1 VLLTLYIESFA
12 FAKGNPLSTPHR
24 LVIVESPAKAK
35 TIQKYLGPGYEV
47 TASVGHV
54 RDLPERAVDVP
65 AEIKKQP
72 WGRMAIDVQDDFTP
86 YYVVSSKK
94 KDKVAELK
102 RMLADA
108 DELLLATDEDRE
120 GEAIA
125 WHLMEILRPK
135 VPVRRMVFHEIT
147 PEAIRHA
154 AESTRDI
161 DMQLVDAQETRRLI
175 DRLYGF
181 EVSPVLWRKVQAG
194 LSAGRVQSVATRLIV
209 ERERERIAY
218 KRASYWDIE
227 GTFDPQ
233 SFSASLVA
241 VDGKK
246 IAQGKDFDSLAKL
259 KDASLVHVDEE
270 TAKSLCTS
278 LASANFEVRS
288 VDDRPYSSKPKAPF
302 MTSTMQQAASGRLKW
317 GAQRTMRVAQALY
330 ERGYITYMR
339 TDSTT
344 LSDTA
349 LNAARKQAA
358 ELYGADHV
366 SEVPRRYDRKVK
378 NAQEAHEAIRPSGD
392 VFRTPAEVAGELVGD
407 EFALYDLIWKR
418 TIASQMADAK
428 GTTATI
434 RFGAVSADGRDAE
447 FSASG
452 TVITFRGH
460 MAAYDDA
467 DENQDEKNEAR
478 RLPALK
484 VGDKVTALVLD
495 PTGHSTNP
503 PARYTEATLVQKLE
517 ELGIGRPSTYASIIS
532 RIIDQGYV
540 WKRGSALVPHF
551 LAFTVVR
558 LMEENFTQLVDYD
571 FTASLEE
578 VLDKVANG
586 EEARLDVL
594 KRFYFGEQTDGSI
607 FPGLAPLVSV
617 YGDIDARAMASLPIE
632 GHEGIIRVGKYG
644 PYLERGSEE
653 TLQRANIPTDL
664 APDEMTA
671 EKAEELF
678 NAPSGERELGID
690 PDTGRTLMAKTGRY
704 GPYFTEVLPEGS
716 PKKEK
721 PRTASL
727 FSTMDV
733 EQVTLEDA
741 VRMFTLPREIGLDP
755 TEGEPITSQNG
766 RYGPYLL
773 KGKDSRT
780 LPDEESI
787 FGCTLEEALALFAQP
802 KLRRGRGQAAGPLK
816 VVGVDPSTQK
826 EVVVREGRFGIY
838 ITDGETNA
846 SLRGGDSV
854 ETISIE
860 RASDLLAERRA
871 AGPSPKKTVARKVAK
886 KSPAKRTTKKA
897 AAKKTGSSATKVVSG
912 AAAKKA
918 AAMSKTGVGKASTE
932 TSDVTPVG

>member
-1 VLLTLYIESFA
+1 M
-12 FAKGNPLSTPHR
+12 
-24 LVIVESPAKAK
+24 
-35 TIQKYLGPGYEV
+35 

-72 WGRMAIDVQDDFTP
+72 WGRMAIDVEDDFTP

-94 KDKVAELK
+94 KDKVTELK

-147 PEAIRHA
+147 PEAIKHA

-209 ERERERIAY
+209 EKERERIAY

-233 SFSASLVA
+233 SFSANLVA

-246 IAQGKDFDSLAKL
+246 IAQGKDFDSLAQI
-259 KDASLVHVDEE
+259 KDASLVHLDED

-278 LASANFEVRS
+278 LSAAKFAVRS

-358 ELYGADHV
+358 ELYGSDHV
-366 SEVPRRYDRKVK
+366 SEAPRRYDRKVK
-378 NAQEAHEAIRPSGD
+378 NAQEAHEAIRPAGD

-418 TIASQMADAK
+418 TVASQMADAK

-434 RFGAVSADGRDAE
+434 RIGATSGDGRDAE

-467 DENQDEKNEAR
+467 DEDQDEKNEAR
-478 RLPALK
+478 RLPAVK
-484 VGDKVTALVLD
+484 VGDSVTAVSLE
-495 PTGHSTNP
+495 PSGHSTNP

-517 ELGIGRPSTYASIIS
+517 ELGIGRPSTYAAIVS

-551 LAFTVVR
+551 LAFTVTR
-558 LMEENFTQLVDYD
+558 LMEENFTALVDYD

-578 VLDKVANG
+578 VLDEVANG
-586 EEARLDVL
+586 EQGRLEVL
-594 KRFYFGEQTDGSI
+594 KRFYFGEKTEGSI

-644 PYLERGSEE
+644 PYLERGEGE
-653 TLQRANIPTDL
+653 TLQRANIPQDL

-678 NAPSGERELGID
+678 NAPSGERELGVD
-690 PDTGRTLMAKTGRY
+690 PETERVIMAKTGRY

-733 EQVTLEDA
+733 EQVSLDDA
-741 VRMFTLPREIGLDP
+741 LRMFTLPREIGLDP

-787 FGCTLEEALALFAQP
+787 FSCTLEEALALFAQP

-871 AGPSPKKTVARKVAK
+871 AGPSVKKPAARKVAAK
-886 KSPAKRTTKKA
+886 KAPAKKKA
-897 AAKKTGSSATKVVSG
+897 TAKKKAAKKTVGGTKVISG

-918 AAMSKTGVGKASTE
+918 AAKTKTGVGSAPVE
-932 TSDVTPVG
+932 SDVTPVG

>member
-1 VLLTLYIESFA
+1 M
-12 FAKGNPLSTPHR
+12 STTRR

-47 TASVGHV
+47 EASVGHV

-72 WGRMAIDVQDDFTP
+72 WGRMAIDVEDDFTA
-86 YYVVSSKK
+86 YYVVSAKK

-102 RMLADA
+102 RKLADA

-154 AESTRDI
+154 AESTRDL

-194 LSAGRVQSVATRLIV
+194 LSAGRVQSVTTRLVV

-218 KRASYWDIE
+218 RSANYWDIE
-227 GTFDPQ
+227 GVFDPGT
-233 SFSASLVA
+233 FSANLVA
-241 VDGKK
+241 VNGTRV
-246 IAQGKDFDSLAKL
+246 ATGKDFDSLGKL
-259 KDASLVHVDEE
+259 SSSTTLAHLTETDAH
-270 TAKSLCTS
+270 SLCDA
-278 LASANFEVRS
+278 LLSATFTVRK
-288 VDDRPYSSKPKAPF
+288 VDDKPYTNRPKAPF
-302 MTSTMQQAASGRLKW
+302 MTSTLQQAASGRLKW
-317 GAQRTMRVAQALY
+317 GAQRTMRVAQGLY

-349 LNAARKQAA
+349 LKAARTQAA
-358 ELYGADHV
+358 SLYGQDHV
-366 SEVPRRYDRKVK
+366 SEAPRRYDRKVK
-378 NAQEAHEAIRPSGD
+378 NAQEAHEAIRPAGD
-392 VFRTPAEVAGELVGD
+392 VFRTPAEVAGELTGD
-407 EFALYDLIWKR
+407 DFALYDLIWKR
-418 TIASQMADAK
+418 TIASQMADAR

-434 RFGAVSADGRDAE
+434 RLGATSSDGRDAE

-460 MAAYDDA
+460 LAAYDDA
-467 DENQDEKNEAR
+467 DEDHEAKDQAR
-478 RLPALK
+478 RLPVLS
-484 VGDKVTALVLD
+484 VGDAVIAESLV
-495 PTGHSTNP
+495 PSGHNTNP
-503 PARYTEATLVQKLE
+503 PARYTEASLVQKLE
-517 ELGIGRPSTYASIIS
+517 ELGIGRPSTYAAIIS

-578 VLDKVANG
+578 ILDKVARG
-586 EEARLDVL
+586 EDQRLEVL
-594 KRFYFGEQTDGSI
+594 KRFYFGDQTAETI
-607 FPGLAPLVSV
+607 FPGLAPLVAV
-617 YGDIDARAMASLPIE
+617 YGDIDARSMASIPIE
-632 GHEGIIRVGKYG
+632 GSDAIIRVGRYG
-644 PYLERGSEE
+644 PYLENGDK
-653 TLQRANIPTDL
+653 RANIPPDL

-671 EKAEELF
+671 EKAQELF
-678 NAPSGERELGID
+678 DAPSGEYELGID
-690 PDTGRTLMAKTGRY
+690 PETNRVVMAKTGRY
-704 GPYFTEVLPEGS
+704 GPYFTEVLPEDS
-716 PKKEK
+716 PKSAK

-727 FSTMDV
+727 FSTMTVDTV
-733 EQVTLEDA
+733 SLDDA
-741 VRMFTLPREIGLDP
+741 LRMFTLPREIGLDP
-755 TEGEPITSQNG
+755 SDGEMITAQNG

-773 KGKDSRT
+773 KGKDSRN
-780 LPDEESI
+780 LASEEAI
-787 FGCTLEEALALFAQP
+787 FTCTVEEALALYAQP

-816 VVGVDPSTQK
+816 VIGADPSTGK
-826 EVVVREGRFGIY
+826 EMVVREGRFGIY

-854 ETISIE
+854 ETISVE

-871 AGPSPKKTVARKVAK
+871 AGPAVKKTAARKAPAKKTGVKKTVAKKSVAK
-886 KSPAKRTTKKA
+886 KAPAK
-897 AAKKTGSSATKVVSG
+897 
-912 AAAKKA
+912 
-918 AAMSKTGVGKASTE
+918 KTGVGKTAAEKAAEALSN
-932 TSDVTPVG
+932 

>member
-1 VLLTLYIESFA
+1 MP
-12 FAKGNPLSTPHR
+12 KGILLSTTRR

-72 WGRMAIDVQDDFTP
+72 WGRMAIDVEDDFTP

-94 KDKVAELK
+94 KDKVTELK

-154 AESTRDI
+154 AESTRDL

-209 ERERERIAY
+209 EKERERIAY

-233 SFSASLVA
+233 SFSANLVA

-246 IAQGKDFDSLAKL
+246 IAQGKDFDSLAQL
-259 KDASLVHVDEE
+259 KDASIVHLDEDV
-270 TAKSLCTS
+270 AKSLCTS
-278 LASANFEVRS
+278 LSGAKFEVRS

-358 ELYGADHV
+358 ELYGSDHV
-366 SEVPRRYDRKVK
+366 SEAPRRYDRKVK
-378 NAQEAHEAIRPSGD
+378 NAQEAHEAIRPAGD

-418 TIASQMADAK
+418 TVASQMADAK

-434 RFGAVSADGRDAE
+434 RIGATSGDGRDAE

-467 DENQDEKNEAR
+467 DEDQDEKNEAR

-484 VGDKVTALVLD
+484 VGDSVTAVSLE
-495 PTGHSTNP
+495 PSGHSTNP

-517 ELGIGRPSTYASIIS
+517 ELGIGRPSTYAAIVS

-551 LAFTVVR
+551 LAFTVTR

-578 VLDKVANG
+578 VLDEIANG
-586 EEARLDVL
+586 EQGRLEVL
-594 KRFYFGEQTDGSI
+594 KRFYFGEKTEGSI

-644 PYLERGSEE
+644 PYLERGEGE
-653 TLQRANIPTDL
+653 TLQRANIPQDL

-690 PDTGRTLMAKTGRY
+690 PETERVIMAKTGRY

-733 EQVTLEDA
+733 EQVTLDDA
-741 VRMFTLPREIGLDP
+741 LRMFTLPREIGLDP
-755 TEGEPITSQNG
+755 TEGEPITAQNG

-787 FGCTLEEALALFAQP
+787 FSCTLEEALALFAQP

-871 AGPSPKKTVARKVAK
+871 AGPSVKKPAARKATAK
-886 KSPAKRTTKKA
+886 KPLVKKKA
-897 AAKKTGSSATKVVSG
+897 TAKKKAAKKTVGTTKVISG

-918 AAMSKTGVGKASTE
+918 AAKTKTGVGSAPVE
-932 TSDVTPVG
+932 SDVTPVG

>member
-1 VLLTLYIESFA
+1 L
-12 FAKGNPLSTPHR
+12 NR

-35 TIQKYLGPGYEV
+35 TIQKYLGPGYDV
-47 TASVGHV
+47 QASVGHV

-72 WGRMAIDVQDDFTP
+72 WGRMAIDVEDNFTA
-86 YYVVSSKK
+86 YYVVSAKK

-102 RMLADA
+102 KRLKDA

-125 WHLMEILRPK
+125 WHLLEILRPK
-135 VPVRRMVFHEIT
+135 VPVKRMVFHEIT
-147 PEAIRHA
+147 PEAIKAA
-154 AESTRDI
+154 AENTRDI
-161 DMQLVDAQETRRLI
+161 DMALVDAQETRRLI

-194 LSAGRVQSVATRLIV
+194 LSAGRVQSVATRLVV
-209 ERERERIAY
+209 ERERERIAF
-218 KRASYWDIE
+218 KSASYWDIE
-227 GTFDPQ
+227 GVFDPA
-233 SFSASLVA
+233 SFSANLVA
-241 VDGKK
+241 VDG
-246 IAQGKDFDSLAKL
+246 ARVATGKDFDSLAKL
-259 KDASLVHVDEE
+259 
-270 TAKSLCTS
+270 TAKDGIVHLNEEQARTLCTS
-278 LASANFEVRS
+278 LANSNFSVIK
-288 VDDRPYSSKPKAPF
+288 VDDKAYTNRPKAPF
-302 MTSTMQQAASGRLKW
+302 MTSTLQQAASGRLKW

-349 LNAARKQAA
+349 VTAARTQAA
-358 ELYGADHV
+358 QLYGADHIPD
-366 SEVPRRYDRKVK
+366 VPRRYDRKVK
-378 NAQEAHEAIRPSGD
+378 NAQEAHEAIRPAGD

-418 TIASQMADAK
+418 TVASQMSDAR

-434 RFGAVSADGRDAE
+434 RLGGESSDGRNAE

-460 MAAYDDA
+460 LAAYDDA
-467 DENQDEKNEAR
+467 DDDQDDKEQSR

-484 VGDKVTALVLD
+484 VGDTVTAVSLD
-495 PTGHSTNP
+495 ANGHSTNP
-503 PARYTEATLVQKLE
+503 PARYTEATLVQELE
-517 ELGIGRPSTYASIIS
+517 RLGIGRPSTYAAIIS

-558 LMEENFTQLVDYD
+558 LMEEHFGSLVDYD

-578 VLDKVANG
+578 VLDQVARG
-586 EEARLDVL
+586 EDQRLTAL
-594 KRFYFGEQTDGSI
+594 KRFYFGDKDLGGE
-607 FPGLAPLVSV
+607 FPGLAPQVAV
-617 YGDIDARAMASLPIE
+617 YGEIDARAMASIPIE
-632 GHEGIIRVGKYG
+632 GSDAIIRVGRYG
-644 PYLERGSEE
+644 PYLQRGED
-653 TLQRANIPTDL
+653 TRANIPTDL
-664 APDEMTA
+664 APDELTA

-678 NAPSGERELGID
+678 NAPSGEHELGID
-690 PDTGRTLMAKTGRY
+690 PETDRVIMAKTGRY

-716 PKKEK
+716 PKSAK

-727 FSTMDV
+727 FSTMAVDT
-733 EQVTLEDA
+733 VTLDDA
-741 VRMFTLPREIGLDP
+741 LRMFTLPREVGNDP
-755 TEGEPITSQNG
+755 ADGEVITTQNG

-780 LPDEESI
+780 LADEESI
-787 FGCTLEEALALFAQP
+787 FSLTLEQALELLAQP

-816 VVGVDPSTQK
+816 VVGADPSTGK

-854 ETISIE
+854 ENISIE

-871 AGPSPKKTVARKVAK
+871 AGPSTK
-886 KSPAKRTTKKA
+886 PAKRAPAKKA
-897 AAKKTGSSATKVVSG
+897 P
-912 AAAKKA
+912 AKKA
-918 AAMSKTGVGKASTE
+918 ATKSVKKKAPAKKTGVGKSPASAE
-932 TSDVTPVG
+932 

>member
-1 VLLTLYIESFA
+1 LHLP
-12 FAKGNPLSTPHR
+12 KGILLSTPHR

-72 WGRMAIDVQDDFTP
+72 WGRMAIDVEDDFTP

-154 AESTRDI
+154 AESTRDL

-209 ERERERIAY
+209 EKERERIAY

-233 SFSASLVA
+233 SFSANLVA

-246 IAQGKDFDSLAKL
+246 IAQGKDFDSLAQL
-259 KDASLVHVDEE
+259 KDASIVHLDEDV
-270 TAKSLCTS
+270 AKSLCTS
-278 LASANFEVRS
+278 LSGAKFEVRS

-358 ELYGADHV
+358 ELYGSDHV
-366 SEVPRRYDRKVK
+366 SEAPRRYDRKVK
-378 NAQEAHEAIRPSGD
+378 NAQEAHEAIRPAGD

-418 TIASQMADAK
+418 TVASQMADAK

-434 RFGAVSADGRDAE
+434 RIGATSGDGRDAE

-467 DENQDEKNEAR
+467 DEDQDEKNEAR
-478 RLPALK
+478 RLPAVK
-484 VGDKVTALVLD
+484 VGDSVTAVSLE
-495 PTGHSTNP
+495 PSGHSTNP

-517 ELGIGRPSTYASIIS
+517 ELGIGRPSTYAAIVS

-551 LAFTVVR
+551 LAFTVTR

-578 VLDKVANG
+578 VLDEVANG
-586 EEARLDVL
+586 EQGRLEVL
-594 KRFYFGEQTDGSI
+594 KRFYFGEKTEGSI

-644 PYLERGSEE
+644 PYLERGEGE
-653 TLQRANIPTDL
+653 TLQRANIPQDL

-690 PDTGRTLMAKTGRY
+690 PETERVIMAKTGRY

-733 EQVTLEDA
+733 EQVTLDDA
-741 VRMFTLPREIGLDP
+741 LRMFTLPREIGLDP

-787 FGCTLEEALALFAQP
+787 FSCTLEEALALFAQP

-871 AGPSPKKTVARKVAK
+871 AGPSVKKPAAR
-886 KSPAKRTTKKA
+886 KA
-897 AAKKTGSSATKVVSG
+897 AAKKPPVKKKATAKKKAAKKTVGTTKVISG

-918 AAMSKTGVGKASTE
+918 AAKTKTGVGSAPVE
-932 TSDVTPVG
+932 SDVTPVG

>member
-1 VLLTLYIESFA
+1 
-12 FAKGNPLSTPHR
+12 LSTPHR

-72 WGRMAIDVQDDFTP
+72 WGRMAIDVNDDFTP

-94 KDKVAELK
+94 KDKVADLK

-209 ERERERIAY
+209 EKERERIAY

-233 SFSASLVA
+233 SFSANLVA

-246 IAQGKDFDSLAKL
+246 IAQGKDFDSLAQL
-259 KDASLVHVDEE
+259 KDANLVHLNEE
-270 TAKSLCTS
+270 VAKSLCTS
-278 LASANFEVRS
+278 LTDAKFAVRS

-358 ELYGADHV
+358 ELYGSDHV
-366 SEVPRRYDRKVK
+366 SEAPRRYDRKVK
-378 NAQEAHEAIRPSGD
+378 NAQEAHEAIRPAGD

-434 RFGAVSADGRDAE
+434 RIGATSGDGRDAE

-467 DENQDEKNEAR
+467 DEDQDEKNEAR

-484 VGDKVTALVLD
+484 VGDPVTAVALE

-517 ELGIGRPSTYASIIS
+517 ELGIGRPSTYAAIVS

-551 LAFTVVR
+551 LAFTVTR

-578 VLDKVANG
+578 VLDEVANG
-586 EEARLDVL
+586 EQGRLEVL
-594 KRFYFGEQTDGSI
+594 KRFYFGEKTEGSI
-607 FPGLAPLVSV
+607 FPGLEPLVSV

-644 PYLERGSEE
+644 PYLERGEGE
-653 TLQRANIPTDL
+653 TLQRANIPQDL

-678 NAPSGERELGID
+678 NAPSGERELGVD
-690 PDTGRTLMAKTGRY
+690 PETERVIMAKTGRY

-733 EQVTLEDA
+733 EQVTLEDGL
-741 VRMFTLPREIGLDP
+741 RMFTLPREIGLDP
-755 TEGEPITSQNG
+755 TEGESITSQNG

-787 FGCTLEEALALFAQP
+787 FSCTLEEALALFAQP

-816 VVGVDPSTQK
+816 VVGVDPSTEK

-871 AGPSPKKTVARKVAK
+871 AGPSVKKPAARKVAAK
-886 KSPAKRTTKKA
+886 KSPVKKKA
-897 AAKKTGSSATKVVSG
+897 TAKKKASKKTVGGTKVISG

-918 AAMSKTGVGKASTE
+918 AAKTKTGLGSAPVESE
-932 TSDVTPVG
+932 VTPVG

>member
-1 VLLTLYIESFA
+1 MHLP
-12 FAKGNPLSTPHR
+12 KGILLSTTRR

-72 WGRMAIDVQDDFTP
+72 WGRMAIDVEDDFTP

-94 KDKVAELK
+94 KDKVTELK

-154 AESTRDI
+154 AESTRDL

-209 ERERERIAY
+209 EKERERIAY

-233 SFSASLVA
+233 SFSANLVA

-246 IAQGKDFDSLAKL
+246 IAQGKDFDSLAQL
-259 KDASLVHVDEE
+259 KDASIVHLDEE
-270 TAKSLCTS
+270 TAKSLCNS
-278 LASANFEVRS
+278 LSGAKFEVRS

-358 ELYGADHV
+358 ELYGSDHV
-366 SEVPRRYDRKVK
+366 SEAPRRYDRKVK
-378 NAQEAHEAIRPSGD
+378 NAQEAHEAIRPAGD

-418 TIASQMADAK
+418 TVASQMADAK

-434 RFGAVSADGRDAE
+434 RIGATSGDGRDAE

-467 DENQDEKNEAR
+467 DEDQDEKNEAR
-478 RLPALK
+478 RLPAVK
-484 VGDKVTALVLD
+484 VGDSVTAVSLE
-495 PTGHSTNP
+495 PSGHSTNP

-517 ELGIGRPSTYASIIS
+517 ELGIGRPSTYAAIVS

-551 LAFTVVR
+551 LAFTVTR

-578 VLDKVANG
+578 VLDEVANG
-586 EEARLDVL
+586 EQGRLEVL
-594 KRFYFGEQTDGSI
+594 KRFYFGEKTEGSI

-644 PYLERGSEE
+644 PYLERGEGE
-653 TLQRANIPTDL
+653 TLQRANIPQDL

-678 NAPSGERELGID
+678 NAPSGERELGVD
-690 PDTGRTLMAKTGRY
+690 PETERVIMAKTGRY

-733 EQVTLEDA
+733 EQVSLDDA
-741 VRMFTLPREIGLDP
+741 LRMFTLPREIGLDP

-787 FGCTLEEALALFAQP
+787 FSCTLEEALALFAQP

-816 VVGVDPSTQK
+816 IVGVDPSTQK

-871 AGPSPKKTVARKVAK
+871 AGPSEKKPGAR
-886 KSPAKRTTKKA
+886 KA
-897 AAKKTGSSATKVVSG
+897 AAKKAPAKKKLTAKKKAAKKTVGGTKVISG

-918 AAMSKTGVGKASTE
+918 AAKTKTGVGSAPAE
-932 TSDVTPVG
+932 SDVTPVG

>member
-1 VLLTLYIESFA
+1 
-12 FAKGNPLSTPHR
+12 LSTTRR

-47 TASVGHV
+47 EASVGHV

-72 WGRMAIDVQDDFTP
+72 WGRMAIDVEDDFAA

-102 RMLADA
+102 RKLADA

-154 AESTRDI
+154 AESTRDL

-194 LSAGRVQSVATRLIV
+194 LSAGRVQSVTTRLVV

-218 KRASYWDIE
+218 RSANYWDIE
-227 GTFDPQ
+227 GVFDPGT
-233 SFSASLVA
+233 FSANLVA
-241 VDGKK
+241 VNGTRV
-246 IAQGKDFDSLAKL
+246 ATGKDFDSLGKL
-259 KDASLVHVDEE
+259 TSATGLAHLSETDAH
-270 TAKSLCTS
+270 SLCDALSDAT
-278 LASANFEVRS
+278 FTVRK
-288 VDDRPYSSKPKAPF
+288 VDDKPYTNRPKAPF
-302 MTSTMQQAASGRLKW
+302 MTSTLQQAASGRLKW
-317 GAQRTMRVAQALY
+317 GAQRTMRVAQGLY

-349 LNAARKQAA
+349 LKAARTQAA
-358 ELYGADHV
+358 TLYGQDHV
-366 SEVPRRYDRKVK
+366 SEAPRRYDRKVK
-378 NAQEAHEAIRPSGD
+378 NAQEAHEAIRPAGD
-392 VFRTPAEVAGELVGD
+392 VFRTPAEVAGELTGD
-407 EFALYDLIWKR
+407 DFALYDLIWKR
-418 TIASQMADAK
+418 TIASQMADAR

-434 RFGAVSADGRDAE
+434 RLGATSSDARDAE

-460 MAAYDDA
+460 LAAYDDA
-467 DENQDEKNEAR
+467 DEDHEAKDQAR
-478 RLPALK
+478 RLPVLS
-484 VGDKVTALVLD
+484 VGDAVNVASLS
-495 PTGHSTNP
+495 PSGHNTNP
-503 PARYTEATLVQKLE
+503 PARYTEASLVQKLE
-517 ELGIGRPSTYASIIS
+517 ELGIGRPSTYAAIIS

-578 VLDKVANG
+578 ILDKVARG
-586 EEARLDVL
+586 EDQRLDVL
-594 KRFYFGEQTDGSI
+594 KRFYFGDQTAETI
-607 FPGLAPLVSV
+607 FPGLAPLVAV
-617 YGDIDARAMASLPIE
+617 YGDIDARSMASIPIE
-632 GHEGIIRVGKYG
+632 GSDAIIRVGKYG
-644 PYLERGSEE
+644 PYLENGDK
-653 TLQRANIPTDL
+653 RANIPPDL

-671 EKAEELF
+671 EKAQELF
-678 NAPSGERELGID
+678 DAPSGEHELGVD
-690 PDTGRTLMAKTGRY
+690 PETDRVVMAKTGRF
-704 GPYFTEVLPEGS
+704 GPYFTEVLPEDS
-716 PKKEK
+716 PKSAK

-727 FSTMDV
+727 FSTMAVDT
-733 EQVTLEDA
+733 VTLDDA
-741 VRMFTLPREIGLDP
+741 LRMFTLPREIGLDP
-755 TEGEPITSQNG
+755 SDGEMITAQNG

-773 KGKDSRT
+773 KVKDSRN
-780 LPDEESI
+780 LPSEESI
-787 FGCTLEEALALFAQP
+787 FTCTVEEALALYAQP

-816 VVGVDPSTQK
+816 VIGADPSTGK
-826 EVVVREGRFGIY
+826 EMVVREGRFGIY

-871 AGPSPKKTVARKVAK
+871 AGPAVKKTAVRKAPAKKATTKKTVAK
-886 KSPAKRTTKKA
+886 KSVTKKA
-897 AAKKTGSSATKVVSG
+897 PAK
-912 AAAKKA
+912 
-918 AAMSKTGVGKASTE
+918 KTGVGKTAAQKAVDT
-932 TSDVTPVG
+932 VTN

>member
-1 VLLTLYIESFA
+1 MP
-12 FAKGNPLSTPHR
+12 KGILVSTPHR

-72 WGRMAIDVQDDFTP
+72 WGRMAIDVENDFTP
-86 YYVVSSKK
+86 HYVVSSKK

-154 AESTRDI
+154 AESTRDL

-209 ERERERIAY
+209 EKERERIAY

-233 SFSASLVA
+233 SFSANLVA

-246 IAQGKDFDSLAKL
+246 IAQGKDFDSLAQI
-259 KDASLVHVDEE
+259 KDASLVHLDED

-278 LASANFEVRS
+278 LSGAKFAVRS

-349 LNAARKQAA
+349 LNAARKQSA
-358 ELYGADHV
+358 ELYGSDHV
-366 SEVPRRYDRKVK
+366 SEAPRRYDRKVK
-378 NAQEAHEAIRPSGD
+378 NAQEAHEAIRPAGD

-418 TIASQMADAK
+418 TVASQMADAK

-434 RFGAVSADGRDAE
+434 RIGATSGDGRDAE

-467 DENQDEKNEAR
+467 DEDQDEKNEAR

-484 VGDKVTALVLD
+484 VGDPVTAVALE
-495 PTGHSTNP
+495 PSGHSTNP

-517 ELGIGRPSTYASIIS
+517 ELGIGRPSTYAAIVS

-551 LAFTVVR
+551 LAFTVTR
-558 LMEENFTQLVDYD
+558 LMEENFTALVDYD

-578 VLDKVANG
+578 ILDEVANG
-586 EEARLDVL
+586 GQGRLEVL
-594 KRFYFGEQTDGSI
+594 KRFYFGEKNEGSI

-617 YGDIDARAMASLPIE
+617 YGDIDARAMASLPIA

-644 PYLERGSEE
+644 PYLERGEGE
-653 TLQRANIPTDL
+653 TLQRANIPQDL

-678 NAPSGERELGID
+678 NAPSGERELGVD
-690 PDTGRTLMAKTGRY
+690 PETERVIMAKTGRY

-733 EQVTLEDA
+733 EQVSLDDA
-741 VRMFTLPREIGLDP
+741 LRMFTLPREIGLDP

-787 FGCTLEEALALFAQP
+787 FSCTLEEALALFAQP

-871 AGPSPKKTVARKVAK
+871 AGPSVKKPAARKVAAK
-886 KSPAKRTTKKA
+886 KAPAKKKATAKKA
-897 AAKKTGSSATKVVSG
+897 AAKKTVGGTKVVSG

-918 AAMSKTGVGKASTE
+918 AAKTKTGVGSTPVE
-932 TSDVTPVG
+932 SDVTPVG

>member
-1 VLLTLYIESFA
+1 M
-12 FAKGNPLSTPHR
+12 NR

-47 TASVGHV
+47 EASVGHV

-72 WGRMAIDVQDDFTP
+72 WGRMAIDVENDFTP

-102 RMLADA
+102 RKLKDA

-125 WHLMEILRPK
+125 WHLLEILRPK
-135 VPVRRMVFHEIT
+135 VPVKRMVFHEIT
-147 PEAIRHA
+147 PEAIKAA
-154 AESTRDI
+154 AENTRDLN
-161 DMQLVDAQETRRLI
+161 MQLVDAQETRRLI

-194 LSAGRVQSVATRLIV
+194 LSAGRVQSVATRLVV
-209 ERERERIAY
+209 ERERERIAF
-218 KRASYWDIE
+218 KSASYWDIE
-227 GTFDPQ
+227 GVFDPGT
-233 SFSASLVA
+233 FTATLVA
-241 VDGKK
+241 VDG
-246 IAQGKDFDSLAKL
+246 ARVATGKDFDSLAQLTDKAGIIHL
-259 KDASLVHVDEE
+259 DESAARSLCDALVGASFSVSKVDEKAY
-270 TAKSLCTS
+270 T
-278 LASANFEVRS
+278 NR
-288 VDDRPYSSKPKAPF
+288 PKAPF
-302 MTSTMQQAASGRLKW
+302 MTSTLQQAAAGRLKW

-349 LNAARKQAA
+349 INAARTQAA
-358 ELYGADHV
+358 QLYGADHV
-366 SEVPRRYDRKVK
+366 PDAPRRYDRKVK
-378 NAQEAHEAIRPSGD
+378 NAQEAHEAIRPAGD

-418 TIASQMADAK
+418 TVASQMADAR

-434 RFGAVSADGRDAE
+434 RISGNSTDGRVAE

-460 MAAYDDA
+460 LAAYDDA
-467 DENQDEKNEAR
+467 DEDQDDKEQSR

-484 VGDKVTALVLD
+484 VGDAVSAVSLD
-495 PTGHSTNP
+495 PNGHSTNP
-503 PARYTEATLVQKLE
+503 PARYTEATLVQELE
-517 ELGIGRPSTYASIIS
+517 RLGIGRPSTYAAIIG

-540 WKRGSALVPHF
+540 WKKGSALVPHF

-558 LMEENFTQLVDYD
+558 LMEENFGSLVDYD

-578 VLDKVANG
+578 VLDQVARG
-586 EEARLDVL
+586 EDQRLNAL
-594 KRFYFGEQTDGSI
+594 KRFYFGDGSGSEL
-607 FPGLAPLVSV
+607 FPGLAKLVSA
-617 YGDIDARAMASLPIE
+617 YGDIDAREMASIPIE
-632 GHEGIIRVGKYG
+632 GSDAIIRVGRYG
-644 PYLERGSEE
+644 PYLQRGEE
-653 TLQRANIPTDL
+653 QRANIPTDL
-664 APDEMTA
+664 APDELTA

-690 PDTGRTLMAKTGRY
+690 PATGHVILAKTGRY

-716 PKKEK
+716 PKSAK

-727 FSTMDV
+727 FSTMTVDD
-733 EQVTLEDA
+733 VTLDDA
-741 VRMFTLPREIGLDP
+741 LRMFTLPREVGADP
-755 TEGEPITSQNG
+755 TDGEIITTQNG

-773 KGKDSRT
+773 KGEKDSRT
-780 LPDEESI
+780 LADEESI
-787 FGCTLEEALALFAQP
+787 FTLTLDQALELLKQP
-802 KLRRGRGQAAGPLK
+802 KMRRGRGQAAGPLK
-816 VVGVDPSTQK
+816 VVGNDPSTGK
-826 EVVVREGRFGIY
+826 EITVREGRFGTY

-854 ETISIE
+854 ENISIE

-871 AGPSPKKTVARKVAK
+871 AGPSVK
-886 KSPAKRTTKKA
+886 PAKRAATKK
-897 AAKKTGSSATKVVSG
+897 TATKSVK
-912 AAAKKA
+912 KKA
-918 AAMSKTGVGKASTE
+918 PAKKTGVGKSPT
-932 TSDVTPVG
+932 T

>member
-1 VLLTLYIESFA
+1 M
-12 FAKGNPLSTPHR
+12 
-24 LVIVESPAKAK
+24 
-35 TIQKYLGPGYEV
+35 

-54 RDLPERAVDVP
+54 RDLPERAIDVP

-72 WGRMAIDVQDDFTP
+72 WGRMAIDVEDDFTP

-94 KDKVAELK
+94 KDKVTELK

-154 AESTRDI
+154 AESTRDL

-209 ERERERIAY
+209 EKERERIAY

-233 SFSASLVA
+233 SFSANLVA

-246 IAQGKDFDSLAKL
+246 IAQGKDFDSLAQL
-259 KDASLVHVDEE
+259 KDSSIVHLDED

-278 LASANFEVRS
+278 LSNAKFEVRS

-358 ELYGADHV
+358 ELYGSDHV
-366 SEVPRRYDRKVK
+366 SEAPRRYDRKVK
-378 NAQEAHEAIRPSGD
+378 NAQEAHEAIRPAGD
-392 VFRTPAEVAGELVGD
+392 TFRTPAEVAGELVGD

-418 TIASQMADAK
+418 TVASQMADAK

-434 RFGAVSADGRDAE
+434 RIGATSSDGRDAE

-467 DENQDEKNEAR
+467 DEDQDEKNEAR

-484 VGDKVTALVLD
+484 VGDSVTAVSLE
-495 PTGHSTNP
+495 PSGHSTNP

-517 ELGIGRPSTYASIIS
+517 ELGIGRPSTYAAIVS

-551 LAFTVVR
+551 LAFTVTR

-578 VLDKVANG
+578 VLDEVANG
-586 EEARLDVL
+586 EQGRLEVL
-594 KRFYFGEQTDGSI
+594 KRFYFGEKTEGSI

-644 PYLERGSEE
+644 PYLERGEGE
-653 TLQRANIPTDL
+653 TLQRANIPQDL

-690 PDTGRTLMAKTGRY
+690 PETERVIMAKTGRY

-733 EQVTLEDA
+733 EQVTLDDA
-741 VRMFTLPREIGLDP
+741 LRMFTLPREIGLDP

-787 FGCTLEEALALFAQP
+787 FSCTLEEALALFAQP

-871 AGPSPKKTVARKVAK
+871 AGPSVKKPAAR
-886 KSPAKRTTKKA
+886 KA
-897 AAKKTGSSATKVVSG
+897 AAKKAPAKKKATAKKKAAKKSVGTTKVISG

-918 AAMSKTGVGKASTE
+918 AAKTKTGVGSAPVE
-932 TSDVTPVG
+932 SDVTPVG

>member
-1 VLLTLYIESFA
+1 M
-12 FAKGNPLSTPHR
+12 NR

-35 TIQKYLGPGYEV
+35 TIQKYLGPGYDV
-47 TASVGHV
+47 QASVGHV

-72 WGRMAIDVQDDFTP
+72 WGRMAIDVADDFTP
-86 YYVVSSKK
+86 YYVVSAKK

-102 RMLADA
+102 KKLKDA

-125 WHLMEILRPK
+125 WHLLEILRPK
-135 VPVRRMVFHEIT
+135 VPVKRMVFHEIT
-147 PEAIRHA
+147 PEAIAAA
-154 AESTRDI
+154 AENTRDI

-194 LSAGRVQSVATRLIV
+194 LSAGRVQSVATRLVV
-209 ERERERIAY
+209 ERERERIAF
-218 KRASYWDIE
+218 KSASYWDIE
-227 GTFDPQ
+227 AVFDPGTFT
-233 SFSASLVA
+233 ANLVA
-241 VDGKK
+241 VDG
-246 IAQGKDFDSLAKL
+246 ARVATGKDFDSSAVL
-259 KDASLVHVDEE
+259 
-270 TAKSLCTS
+270 TAKENVIHLDESAAQGLCS
-278 LASANFEVRS
+278 ALADTDFSVS
-288 VDDRPYSSKPKAPF
+288 KVDDKAYTNRPKAPF
-302 MTSTMQQAASGRLKW
+302 MTSTLQQAASGRLKW
-317 GAQRTMRVAQALY
+317 GAQRTMRVAQGLY

-349 LNAARKQAA
+349 INAARTQAA
-358 ELYGADHV
+358 QLYGADHIPD
-366 SEVPRRYDRKVK
+366 SPRRYDRKVK
-378 NAQEAHEAIRPSGD
+378 NAQEAHEAIRPAGD

-418 TIASQMADAK
+418 TVASQMADAR

-434 RFGAVSADGRDAE
+434 RISGQSSDGRVAE

-460 MAAYDDA
+460 LAAYDDIE
-467 DENQDEKNEAR
+467 DDSEDKEQGR
-478 RLPALK
+478 RLPVLA
-484 VGDKVTALVLD
+484 VGDSVTAVSLEAD
-495 PTGHSTNP
+495 GHSTNP
-503 PARYTEATLVQKLE
+503 PARYTEATLVQELE
-517 ELGIGRPSTYASIIS
+517 RLGIGRPSTYASIIG

-558 LMEENFTQLVDYD
+558 LMEENFGSLVDYD

-578 VLDKVANG
+578 VLDQVARG
-586 EEARLDVL
+586 EDHRLSAL
-594 KRFYFGEQTDGSI
+594 KRFYFGDKESGGN

-617 YGDIDARAMASLPIE
+617 YGDIDARAMASIPIE
-632 GHEGIIRVGKYG
+632 GSDAIIRVGRYG
-644 PYLERGSEE
+644 PYLQRGEDI
-653 TLQRANIPTDL
+653 RANIPTDL
-664 APDEMTA
+664 PPDELTA

-690 PDTGRTLMAKTGRY
+690 PETGRVIMAKTGRY

-716 PKKEK
+716 PKSAK

-727 FSTMDV
+727 FSTMSVD
-733 EQVTLEDA
+733 EVTLEDA
-741 VRMFTLPREIGLDP
+741 VRMFTLPREVGVDP
-755 TEGEPITSQNG
+755 SDGEVITTQNG

-787 FGCTLEEALALFAQP
+787 FSLTLEQALELLAQP

-816 VVGVDPSTQK
+816 VIGIDPSTGK
-826 EVVVREGRFGIY
+826 EVVAREGRFGIY

-854 ETISIE
+854 ENIAIE

-871 AGPSPKKTVARKVAK
+871 AEPSAK
-886 KSPAKRTTKKA
+886 PAKRTATKKA
-897 AAKKTGSSATKVVSG
+897 ATKSAGKKTATKTVKKKAPAKKTGIG
-912 AAAKKA
+912 
-918 AAMSKTGVGKASTE
+918 
-932 TSDVTPVG
+932 

>member
-1 VLLTLYIESFA
+1 M
-12 FAKGNPLSTPHR
+12 
-24 LVIVESPAKAK
+24 
-35 TIQKYLGPGYEV
+35 

-65 AEIKKQP
+65 AEIKKQA
-72 WGRMAIDVQDDFTP
+72 WGRMAIDVEDDFTP

-154 AESTRDI
+154 AETTRDL

-209 ERERERIAY
+209 EKERERIAY
-218 KRASYWDIE
+218 RRASYWDIE

-233 SFSASLVA
+233 SFSANLVA

-246 IAQGKDFDSLAKL
+246 IAQGKDFDSLAQI
-259 KDASLVHVDEE
+259 KDPSLVHLDEDV
-270 TAKSLCTS
+270 AKSLCSS
-278 LASANFEVRS
+278 LSGAKFAVRS

-358 ELYGADHV
+358 ELYGSDHV
-366 SEVPRRYDRKVK
+366 SEAPRRYDRKVK
-378 NAQEAHEAIRPSGD
+378 NAQEAHEAIRPAGD

-418 TIASQMADAK
+418 TVASQMADAK

-434 RFGAVSADGRDAE
+434 RIGATSGDGRYAE

-467 DENQDEKNEAR
+467 DEDQDEKNEAR

-484 VGDKVTALVLD
+484 VGDSVTAVSLE
-495 PTGHSTNP
+495 PSGHSTNP

-517 ELGIGRPSTYASIIS
+517 ELGIGRPSTYAAIVS

-551 LAFTVVR
+551 LAFTVTR

-578 VLDKVANG
+578 VLDEVANG
-586 EEARLDVL
+586 EQGRLEVL
-594 KRFYFGEQTDGSI
+594 KRFYFGEKNEGSI

-617 YGDIDARAMASLPIE
+617 YGDIDARAMASLPIA

-644 PYLERGSEE
+644 PYLERGEGE
-653 TLQRANIPTDL
+653 TLQRANIPQDL

-690 PDTGRTLMAKTGRY
+690 PETERVIMAKTGRY

-733 EQVTLEDA
+733 EQVSLDDA
-741 VRMFTLPREIGLDP
+741 LRMFTLPREIGLDP

-787 FGCTLEEALALFAQP
+787 FSCTLEEALALFAQP

-871 AGPSPKKTVARKVAK
+871 AGPSVKKPAARKTAAK
-886 KSPAKRTTKKA
+886 KPPVKKKA
-897 AAKKTGSSATKVVSG
+897 TAKKKAAKKTVGGTKVISG

-918 AAMSKTGVGKASTE
+918 AAKTKTGVGSTPVE
-932 TSDVTPVG
+932 SDVTPVG

>member
-1 VLLTLYIESFA
+1 LPKGTL
-12 FAKGNPLSTPHR
+12 LSTPNR

-54 RDLPERAVDVP
+54 RDLPERAIDVP

-72 WGRMAIDVQDDFTP
+72 WGRMAIDVEDDFTP

-94 KDKVAELK
+94 KDKVADLR

-125 WHLMEILRPK
+125 WHLMELLRPK

-161 DMQLVDAQETRRLI
+161 DMQLVNAQETRRLI

-227 GTFDPQ
+227 GNFDPQ
-233 SFSASLVA
+233 SFSANLVA
-241 VDGKK
+241 VGSKK
-246 IAQGKDFDSLAKL
+246 IAQGKDFDTLAQL
-259 KDASLVHVDEE
+259 KDASLVHLDET
-270 TAKSLCTS
+270 TAKSLCES
-278 LASANFEVRS
+278 LTGAKFEVRS

-349 LNAARKQAA
+349 LNAARTQAA
-358 ELYGADHV
+358 QLYGTDHV
-366 SEVPRRYDRKVK
+366 SEAPRRYDRKVK
-378 NAQEAHEAIRPSGD
+378 NAQEAHEAIRPAGD

-418 TIASQMADAK
+418 TVASQMADAK

-434 RFGAVSADGRDAE
+434 RIGATSSDGRDAE

-467 DENQDEKNEAR
+467 DEDQDEKNEAR
-478 RLPALK
+478 RLPAVK
-484 VGDKVTALVLD
+484 VGDSVTAISLE
-495 PTGHSTNP
+495 PSGHSTNP

-517 ELGIGRPSTYASIIS
+517 ELGIGRPSTYAAIVS

-551 LAFTVVR
+551 LAFTVTR
-558 LMEENFTQLVDYD
+558 LMEENFAQLVDYD

-578 VLDKVANG
+578 VLDEVASGNQG
-586 EEARLDVL
+586 RLEVL
-594 KRFYFGEQTDGSI
+594 KRFYFGEKTEGSI
-607 FPGLAPLVSV
+607 FPGLAPLVAV

-632 GHEGIIRVGKYG
+632 GHEGIVRVGKYG
-644 PYLERGSEE
+644 PYLERGEGE
-653 TLQRANIPTDL
+653 TLQRANIPQDL

-678 NAPSGERELGID
+678 NAPSGERELGVD
-690 PDTGRTLMAKTGRY
+690 PETERTLMAKTGRF

-741 VRMFTLPREIGLDP
+741 LRMFTLPREIGLDP

-773 KGKDSRT
+773 KGKESRT

-787 FGCTLEEALALFAQP
+787 FSCTLDEALALFAQP
-802 KLRRGRGQAAGPLK
+802 KLRRGRGQAAPPLK
-816 VVGVDPSTQK
+816 IVGVDPSTQK

-871 AGPSPKKTVARKVAK
+871 AGPSVKKPATRKVAAK
-886 KSPAKRTTKKA
+886 KPPTKKKA
-897 AAKKTGSSATKVVSG
+897 ASKKKSAAKKAVGSTKVVSG

-918 AAMSKTGVGKASTE
+918 AAKTKTGVGNVAAE
-932 TSDVTPVG
+932 SDVTPVG

>member
-1 VLLTLYIESFA
+1 LHLP
-12 FAKGNPLSTPHR
+12 KGILLSTPHR

-72 WGRMAIDVQDDFTP
+72 WGRMAIDVEDDFTP

-94 KDKVAELK
+94 KDKVTELK

-147 PEAIRHA
+147 PEAIKHA

-209 ERERERIAY
+209 EKERERIAY

-233 SFSASLVA
+233 SFSANLVA

-246 IAQGKDFDSLAKL
+246 IAQGKDFDSLAQI
-259 KDASLVHVDEE
+259 KDASLVHLDEDV
-270 TAKSLCTS
+270 AKSLCTS
-278 LASANFEVRS
+278 LSGAKFAVRS

-358 ELYGADHV
+358 ELYGSDHV
-366 SEVPRRYDRKVK
+366 SEAPRRYDRKVK
-378 NAQEAHEAIRPSGD
+378 NAQEAHEAIRPAGD

-418 TIASQMADAK
+418 TVASQMADAK

-434 RFGAVSADGRDAE
+434 RIGATSGDGRDAE

-467 DENQDEKNEAR
+467 DEDQDEKNEAR
-478 RLPALK
+478 RLPAVK
-484 VGDKVTALVLD
+484 VGDSVTAVSLE
-495 PTGHSTNP
+495 PSGHSTNP

-517 ELGIGRPSTYASIIS
+517 ELGIGRPSTYAAIVS

-551 LAFTVVR
+551 LAFTVTR

-578 VLDKVANG
+578 VLDEVANG
-586 EEARLDVL
+586 EQGRLEVL
-594 KRFYFGEQTDGSI
+594 KRFYFGEKTEGSI

-644 PYLERGSEE
+644 PYLERGEGE
-653 TLQRANIPTDL
+653 TLQRANIPQDL

-690 PDTGRTLMAKTGRY
+690 PETERVIMAKTGRY

-733 EQVTLEDA
+733 EQVSLDDA
-741 VRMFTLPREIGLDP
+741 LRMFTLPREIGLDP

-787 FGCTLEEALALFAQP
+787 FSCTLEEALVLFAQP

-871 AGPSPKKTVARKVAK
+871 AGPSVKKPAAR
-886 KSPAKRTTKKA
+886 KA
-897 AAKKTGSSATKVVSG
+897 AAKKAPAKKKATAKKKAAKKTVGTTKVISG

-918 AAMSKTGVGKASTE
+918 AAKTKTGVGSAPVE
-932 TSDVTPVG
+932 SDVTPVG

>member
-1 VLLTLYIESFA
+1 MP
-12 FAKGNPLSTPHR
+12 KGILLSTPHR

-72 WGRMAIDVQDDFTP
+72 WGRMAIDVEDDFTP

-154 AESTRDI
+154 AESTRDL

-209 ERERERIAY
+209 EKERERIAY

-233 SFSASLVA
+233 SFSANLVA

-246 IAQGKDFDSLAKL
+246 IAQGKDFDSLAQL
-259 KDASLVHVDEE
+259 KDASIVHLDEDV
-270 TAKSLCTS
+270 AKSLCTS
-278 LASANFEVRS
+278 LSGAKFEVRS

-358 ELYGADHV
+358 ELYGSDHV
-366 SEVPRRYDRKVK
+366 SEAPRRYDRKVK
-378 NAQEAHEAIRPSGD
+378 NAQEAHEAIRPAGD
-392 VFRTPAEVAGELVGD
+392 TFRTPAEVAGELVGD

-418 TIASQMADAK
+418 TVASQMADAK

-434 RFGAVSADGRDAE
+434 RIGATSGDGRDAE

-467 DENQDEKNEAR
+467 DEDQDEKNEAR

-484 VGDKVTALVLD
+484 VGDSVTAVSLE
-495 PTGHSTNP
+495 PSGHSTNP

-517 ELGIGRPSTYASIIS
+517 ELGIGRPSTYAAIVS

-551 LAFTVVR
+551 LAFTVTR

-578 VLDKVANG
+578 VLDEVANG
-586 EEARLDVL
+586 EQGRLEVL
-594 KRFYFGEQTDGSI
+594 KRFYFGEKTEGSI

-644 PYLERGSEE
+644 PYLERGEGE
-653 TLQRANIPTDL
+653 TLQRANIPQDL

-690 PDTGRTLMAKTGRY
+690 PETERVIMAKTGRY

-733 EQVTLEDA
+733 EQVSLDDA
-741 VRMFTLPREIGLDP
+741 LRMFTLPREIGLDP

-787 FGCTLEEALALFAQP
+787 FSCTLEEALALFAQP

-871 AGPSPKKTVARKVAK
+871 AGPSVKKPAAR
-886 KSPAKRTTKKA
+886 KA
-897 AAKKTGSSATKVVSG
+897 AAKKPPVKKKATAKKKAAKKTVGTTKVISG

-918 AAMSKTGVGKASTE
+918 AAKTKTGVGSAPVE
-932 TSDVTPVG
+932 SDVTPVG